1 MYAIYKHDSR
11 NPSTLVGI
19 CHTKMGAKS
28 ACSHFMKC
36 YARENGHT
44 FCRVEYKQVDTYNAI
59 RIVYFFLTL
68 LRKFEERKLRRLEYE
83 ERIAI
88 TEREAQS
95 RKVAS
100 LY

>member
-1 MYAIYKHDSR
+1 MYAVYKHDNN
-11 NPSTLVGI
+11 NPSTLIGI
-19 CHTKMGAKS
+19 CHTKMGAKN
-28 ACSHFMKC
+28 ACSHFMRC
-36 YARENGHT
+36 YVRENGHT
-44 FCRVEYKQVDTYNAI
+44 FCRVEYKQVDTYNAVRVI
-59 RIVYFFLTL
+59 YFFLTL

-88 TEREAQS
+88 AEREAQS

>member
-1 MYAIYKHDSR
+1 MYAVYKHDNN
-11 NPSTLVGI
+11 NPSTLIGI

-36 YARENGHT
+36 YVRENGHT
-44 FCRVEYKQVDTYNAI
+44 FCRVEYKQVDTYNSV
-59 RIVYFFLTL
+59 RIMYFLLTL

-88 TEREAQS
+88 AEREAQS